1 MEKYIKPCKCGS
13 VEFVTEPN
21 QYDVYELIDGKLEFQ
36 HSENVEEEIK
46 LYCRECCEEFK
57 NKLW

>member
-1 MEKYIKPCKCGS
+1 MKSSEKNIKPCKCGS

-36 HSENVEEEIK
+36 HSEDVDGIK
-46 LYCRECCEEFK
+46 LYCRECGKEF
-57 NKLW
+57 NNL